1 MKAELISVGTEILLG
16 EILNT
21 DAQFLSAE
29 LSELGIDVYHQSVVG
44 DNAVRLS
51 EALKT
56 AFSRSDI
63 VIASGGLGPTPDDI
77 TKEVIAETM
86 GEKLVLHE
94 ESLQRMQDYFNRVH
108 KEMCKN
114 NIKQA
119 MLPEHCIV
127 LNNNNG
133 TAPGCIIEKDGKT
146 AIMLP
151 GPPNELTRMFSES
164 VRPYLEKRSGEKL
177 YTRTYHIF
185 GIGESAVAAELSEL
199 MEKNTNPT
207 VAPYAKTGEVHLRL
221 GAKAKDA
228 AEANEIMEPTDKRIR
243 ESFGRFIYSTDGKSL
258 PETVFS
264 KLLASGKTICTAE
277 SCTGGLI
284 AKTITDSPGS
294 SAIFSE
300 GYVTYSNE
308 AKIKLLGVSRET
320 LEAFGDVSEE
330 TAKEMAEGAV
340 KASGADIGV
349 SVTGIAGPD
358 GGTPEKPVGLVFI
371 AVCYEGK
378 TEVQRLTLNGDRDKV
393 RYLTMLHVF
402 SLINEKL

>member
-1 MKAELISVGTEILLG
+1 MKSELISVGTEILLG

-21 DAQFLSAE
+21 DAQFLAGE

-44 DNAVRLS
+44 DNAGRLA

-56 AFSRSDI
+56 ALSRSDI

-86 GEKLVLHE
+86 GEKLILHE
-94 ESLQRMQDYFNRVH
+94 ESLRRMQEYFNRVH
-108 KEMCKN
+108 REMCKN

-146 AIMLP
+146 VIMLP
-151 GPPNELTRMFSES
+151 GPPAELTRMFSES
-164 VRPYLEKRSGEKL
+164 VRPYLEKRSEDKL
-177 YTRTYHIF
+177 FTRTYHIF
-185 GIGESAVAAELSEL
+185 GKGESAVAAELSEL

-221 GAKAKDA
+221 GAKAKSQS
-228 AEANEIMEPTDKRIR
+228 EADKIMESADKRIR
-243 ESFGRFIYSTDGKSL
+243 QSFGRYIYSTDGKSL
-258 PETVFS
+258 PEVVFS
-264 KLLASGKTICTAE
+264 KLLKAGKTICTAE

-284 AKTITDSPGS
+284 AKTITDFPGS
-294 SAIFSE
+294 SGIFSE

-308 AKIKLLGVSRET
+308 AKIKNLGVKRET
-320 LEAFGDVSEE
+320 LQSFGAVSEE
-330 TAKEMAEGAV
+330 TAGEMAEGAARV
-340 KASGADIGV
+340 SGADIGV

-371 AVCYEGK
+371 AVCFGGR
-378 TEVQRLTLNGDRDKV
+378 TEVRRLELNGDRDKI

-402 SLINEKL
+402 SLINERL